1 MSAPAWDATVA
12 PADAIA
18 AFKRKGL
25 ATSFRWRD
33 LWEAEHAKAFT
44 VAGVMSRDALEAL
57 REAVDAALA
66 DGLTLQEFKARAR
79 ANLVRAGLAEYLT
92 GTTVTHPDT
101 GEERPV
107 QLGDRRLRTVFD
119 TNLRTSYAAGHW
131 AHFEETK
138 ALRPYLRYVAVLD
151 DRTRPQHRAWHGLIL
166 PVDHPFWDTHAPPNG
181 FNCRC
186 TLQSLSE
193 RDLARKGWR
202 VSEPPPVT
210 MSRWVDPATGA
221 SVPVP
226 AGIDPGFGHNV
237 GKAGSGSSAAQAYL
251 RKATTTRAELGA
263 EMMTPERR
271 TAIVDREIEREY
283 SALRQAV
290 EQRTQESQSRT
301 AYLGSIPPSALTAL
315 KAQSIEPA
323 SGTVLL
329 RAKELAH
336 LLFGK
341 EGYLEQRLPA
351 ALIADLPS
359 LVLEPEAIFLDTEDP
374 ALVYL
379 RKGPGAGDLTKVVVR
394 LDQKLKTKPAAAR
407 ADRFPVNAV
416 RTASVVSRRDSGFD
430 AGGRYRLIWGA
441 L

>member
-1 MSAPAWDATVA
+1 MSPAAWDATVA

-66 DGLTLQEFKARAR
+66 EGLTLQEFKARAR

-92 GTTVTHPDT
+92 GTTVTRPDT
-101 GEERPV
+101 GEERRV

-226 AGIDPGFGHNV
+226 AGIDPGFGYNV
-237 GKAGSGSSAAQAYL
+237 GKAGSGSSAAQTYL
-251 RKATTTRAELGA
+251 RKATTTSAELGA

-283 SALRQAV
+283 SAMLAGVRERQR
-290 EQRTQESQSRT
+290 EGQSRT
-301 AYLGSIPPSALTAL
+301 TIIGALPPQAVATLAADATA
-315 KAQSIEPA
+315 PA
-323 SGTVLL
+323 SGTVVL

-336 LLFGK
+336 LIFGK
-341 EGYLEQRLPA
+341 EGYLEQRLPDALLA
-351 ALIADLPS
+351 ALPS
-359 LVLEPEAIFLDTEDP
+359 FVLEPEAIFLDLRDP
-374 ALVYL
+374 ALLFV
-379 RKGPGAGDLTKVVVR
+379 RKGPGADEITKVVVR
-394 LDQKLKTKPAAAR
+394 LEQKLKTKAGEGRAAR
-407 ADRFPVNAV
+407 YPVNAV
-416 RTASVVSRRDSGFD
+416 RTASVVSRRDSGVD
-430 AGGRYRLIWGA
+430 AGEHYRLVWGA